1 MNPIYAP
8 AFRCGMLTVMSKRRD
23 AAGRWREV
31 VRKQRASGLSVAAF
45 CRRSRISQASF
56 YYWRRKLRD
65 VGARSDTERS
75 VATFAE
81 VRVTS
86 KPRREEGVF
95 ESRWPQDD
103 GALELVLPSGR
114 RIVVRPGFDRTTLLS
129 LVHALERGVA
139 EDGTADGTAGCTAP
153 RRRQA
158 SVRSRE
164 EADR

>member
-1 MNPIYAP
+1 
-8 AFRCGMLTVMSKRRD
+8 MLTVMSKRRD

-75 VATFAE
+75 DTERSAATFAE

-86 KPRREEGVF
+86 KPRREGGVF

-164 EADR
+164 EPDA